1 MAGPLAFLLAAVLA
15 GELDGT
21 GVGRAVAGHRGRPVV
36 LMLWA
41 TWCEPCVKEFPD
53 LVALARQRKD
63 VSFLAVSIDE
73 PGDRK
78 AVEVFVTAQRPP
90 FPVYLKAP
98 GRDEPFI
105 NGVDRDWSGAVP
117 VTIVYDREGKRSAL
131 MQGEHTRADVEKA
144 LAGTGTR

>member
-15 GELDGT
+15 GELDGA

-53 LVALARQRKD
+53 RGPGPPAEGRVVPGRLHRRAR
-63 VSFLAVSIDE
+63 
-73 PGDRK
+73 DRK
-78 AVEVFVTAQRPP
+78 AVEAFVTAQRPP

-144 LAGTGTR
+144 LPGTGTR